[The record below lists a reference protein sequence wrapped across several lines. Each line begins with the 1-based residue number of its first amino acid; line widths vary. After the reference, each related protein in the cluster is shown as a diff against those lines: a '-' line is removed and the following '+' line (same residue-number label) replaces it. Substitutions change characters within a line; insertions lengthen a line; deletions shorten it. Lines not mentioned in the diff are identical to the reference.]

1 MSNQHTPG
9 PWMRTHGSGRYYI
22 KTDKHS
28 IATVFSSNGEFGCP
42 TNPTS
47 EQASANARLIA
58 AAPELLEALRN
69 LELGANTVEACY
81 TRNPGNFASAL
92 RDLREYSELARA
104 AIAKAT
110 GGAA

>member
-1 MSNQHTPG
+1 MSTQHTPG

-22 KTDKHS
+22 KTDKQS

-58 AAPELLEALRN
+58 AAPELLAL
-69 LELGANTVEACY
+69 LIELVDMEGPQ
-81 TRNPGNFASAL
+81 PGTSAWG
-92 RDLREYSELARA
+92 DKARA

>member
-1 MSNQHTPG
+1 
-9 PWMRTHGSGRYYI
+9 MRTHGSGRYYI
-22 KTDKHS
+22 KTDKQS

-58 AAPELLEALRN
+58 AAPELLA
-69 LELGANTVEACY
+69 ELQNIANANTCDWYDSSDFKAWAQS
-81 TRNPGNFASAL
+81 RAS
-92 RDLREYSELARA
+92 A